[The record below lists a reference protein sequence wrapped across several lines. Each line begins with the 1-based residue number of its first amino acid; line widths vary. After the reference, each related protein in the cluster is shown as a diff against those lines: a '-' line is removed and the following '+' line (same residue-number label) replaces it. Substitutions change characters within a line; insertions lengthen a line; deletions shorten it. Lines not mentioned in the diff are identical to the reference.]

1 MPLSE
6 HEQRQL
12 EQIEQSL
19 YADYP
24 RFAHA
29 ARRSD
34 PRVHYKRRVVEAAFG
49 FLLGI
54 GMLLGGVVSTY
65 IWIGV
70 AGFVVMLAC
79 AMWALNSWR
88 HMTGTATSR
97 SCRRAAGRR
106 YRHGHRH
113 RHWPPRQGPPRRG
126 RAARR
131 QGPPQRPRA
140 ASRADGA
147 AGGKVAPA
155 PGAGPLAVSPARS
168 VSRPRPAA
176 LRPAQSADPLVSP
189 PLVSRPCSSAAP
201 RAAGPVRQS
210 PAQSVGHAFRP
221 QLTDLAAYPQPGRV
235 EPAKYV
241 QRVLQ
246 ARPHRHQ
253 GRRRQQPCSP
263 AGGRG

>member
-54 GMLLGGVVSTY
+54 GMLLAGVMAN

-88 HMTGTATSR
+88 HMTGTAAT
-97 SCRRAAGRR
+97 RAAAG
-106 YRHGHRH
+106 GTA
-113 RHWPPRQGPPRRG
+113 PP
-126 RAARR
+126 
-131 QGPPQRPRA
+131 
-140 ASRADGA
+140 DGA
-147 AGGKVAPA
+147 AVTDIGTATGRRAKDRRGGTGRR
-155 PGAGPLAVSPARS
+155 GAKDRRS
-168 VSRPRPAA
+168 G
-176 LRPAQSADPLVSP
+176 
-189 PLVSRPCSSAAP
+189 
-201 RAAGPVRQS
+201 RAHNPKLMERLEE
-210 PAQSVGHAFRP
+210 RW
-221 QLTDLAAYPQPGRV
+221 
-235 EPAKYV
+235 
-241 QRVLQ
+241 
-246 ARPHRHQ
+246 
-253 GRRRQQPCSP
+253 RRRQE
-263 AGGRG
+263 RDR